1 MKKNMIFIVLAALLL
16 PGALR
21 LLWFYRG
28 IPSRPDFAT
37 PDYQSLA
44 APQPP
49 IETSA
54 GDTEDI
60 KQMGGIVLLDLIHG
74 NQFQPSDITSLSDQ
88 IEKRGGRIELLNDY
102 TLLETKL
109 KYASA
114 FMVISPA
121 YSYASEEIRLIQ
133 AFVNRGGKL
142 MVFTDATRNYINF
155 DYITGNAT
163 AYGDAN
169 SVNPLLASF
178 GITVNNDYLYDTG
191 KNEGNFRNIFFDKF
205 GKNEMTF
212 GLKEVTFY
220 GTHSIKTS
228 SGLILLRGAESTL
241 SSINDANDPAA
252 GGAAL
257 SQDKNVAVF
266 GDFTFLTSP
275 YNNYSNNPTLIAN
288 LADFALSGKQEVTL
302 ASFPYVY
309 KSNLVQ
315 VYITSELQITPE
327 LISALGRLQSSLQTI
342 NIKMEIVDKAPSE
355 GDAIILGTFTPSD
368 DLTPFTETFDL
379 AFNDEDDTVTVPDL
393 GNVSRTGNGLIL
405 FDHGKKGTRIT
416 LLADTQEN
424 LISLLDIVGSG
435 YLYGCVLQN
444 DVGVCGVGYSD
455 SGDYYFGDSTEN
467 FIATETT
474 TTENAIT
481 TPTPIP

>member
-1 MKKNMIFIVLAALLL
+1 MKKNMIFIALAALLL
-16 PGALR
+16 PGAVR

-28 IPSRPDFAT
+28 LPSRPEFAT

-49 IETSA
+49 IETNAS
-54 GDTEDI
+54 DTEDI
-60 KQMGGIVLLDLIHG
+60 KQTSGAVLLDLIHG
-74 NQFQPSDITSLSDQ
+74 NLFQPSDIASLSEQ
-88 IEKRGGRIELLNDY
+88 IEKRGGQIELLNDY
-102 TLLETKL
+102 TFLETKL

-114 FMVISPA
+114 FIIVSP
-121 YSYASEEIRLIQ
+121 SYGYTSDEIRMVQ

-142 MVFTDATRNYINF
+142 LVFTDASRNLIEF
-155 DYITGNAT
+155 DYVTGNAV
-163 AYGDAN
+163 AYGDVN
-169 SVNPLLASF
+169 IVNPLLAAF
-178 GITVNNDYLYDTG
+178 GITINNDYLYDTG
-191 KNEGNFRNIFFDKF
+191 KNEGNFRNIFFDRF
-205 GKNEMTF
+205 GKNELTF

-257 SQDKNVAVF
+257 SRDKNVAAF

-275 YNNYSNNPTLIAN
+275 YNNYSNNAALIAN
-288 LADFALSGKQEVTL
+288 LADFALSGKQKVTL
-302 ASFPYVY
+302 ETFPYVFTG
-309 KSNLVQ
+309 NIVQ
-315 VYITSELQITPE
+315 VYPTSELQITPE
-327 LISALGRLQSSLQTI
+327 LISALGRLQSSLQSMNI
-342 NIKMEIVDKAPSE
+342 NMEIVDKAPSA
-355 GDAIILGTFTPSD
+355 GDTIILGTFTPSD
-368 DLTPFTETFDL
+368 DLTPFIEPFDL
-379 AFNDEDDTVTVPDL
+379 TFNDENDTVSVPEL

-405 FDHGKKGTRIT
+405 FEHGKKGTRIT

-424 LISLLDIVGSG
+424 LIYLLDIVGSG
-435 YLYGCVLQN
+435 TLYGCVLQN
-444 DVGVCGVGYSD
+444 DIGLCGVGYSESGGYFDESTYD
-455 SGDYYFGDSTEN
+455 SA
-467 FIATETT
+467 ATETT